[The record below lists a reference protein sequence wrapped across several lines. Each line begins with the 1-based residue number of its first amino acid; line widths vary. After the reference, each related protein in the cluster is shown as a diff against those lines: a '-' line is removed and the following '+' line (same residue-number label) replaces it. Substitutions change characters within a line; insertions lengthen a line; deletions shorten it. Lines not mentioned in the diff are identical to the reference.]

1 MDKETAEIIN
11 QIVDV
16 LETVKNNVGNL
27 TKAVKLMDK
36 KIDDLQTENLK
47 LKEELA
53 DTKRT
58 VKRYGRRW

>member
-36 KIDDLQTENLK
+36 KLDSLQAENEK

-53 DTKRT
+53 ETKRT

>member
-1 MDKETAEIIN
+1 MAEIIN

-36 KIDDLQTENLK
+36 KLDSLQAENEK

-53 DTKRT
+53 ETKRT